1 MLEKYLIDLGL
12 TDKEAKIYLSLLQVE
27 NSSVL
32 DLAKKTGI
40 KRPTVYVT
48 IESLAKKGLV
58 SETSVGKKT
67 FYLAESPERLETFLQ
82 RQKAAFE
89 EKERRVKDVISEIKS
104 IHKEAGTRP
113 VVQYFEGKE
122 GMFSMNENTFS
133 RDGGGTAYV
142 LYSRDL
148 LDEAFPLNERLKF
161 KKARLDKKIKNKVLY
176 NYSKGTLESTEDGER
191 IKVDEGKYPF
201 KCDILVYEDQVKIG
215 ILGKKISGILIKSQ
229 EFADTLKS
237 LFSVA
242 FDSLKEK

>member
-67 FYLAESPERLETFLQ
+67 FYQAESPERLETFLQ

-89 EKERRVKDVISEIKS
+89 EKERRVKDIISEVKS
-104 IHKEAGTRP
+104 IHKEAGAKP

-122 GMFSMNENTFS
+122 GMFSMNESTFS
-133 RDGGGTAYV
+133 RREGGTAYS
-142 LYSRDL
+142 LYSKDL

-161 KKARLDKKIKNKVLY
+161 RKARLDKKIKNKVLY
-176 NYSKGTLESTEDGER
+176 NYSQGVIDSTDDSER
-191 IKVDEGKYPF
+191 IKIDEKEYPF
-201 KCDILVYEDQVKIG
+201 KCDISVYEDQVRIG
-215 ILGKKISGILIKSQ
+215 ILGKKISGIFIKSQ
-229 EFADTLKS
+229 ELADTLKS
-237 LFSVA
+237 LFLIA
-242 FDSLKEK
+242 FNSKKEK